1 MKIFYKSLTLSLLI
15 SFSVSSQ
22 QTNQESFK
30 KDVEYLASEKLEGR
44 FPGTN
49 GEQLAANYIAEKFE
63 KLDRNQDGFLTRSEA
78 ASDPALWSRFGS
90 YDRDKDTQL
99 SLSEYSLYASK

>member
-1 MKIFYKSLTLSLLI
+1 MKHFKNIILLTLTVFSCM
-15 SFSVSSQ
+15 SFATSS
-22 QTNQESFK
+22 
-30 KDVEYLASEKLEGR
+30 
-44 FPGTN
+44 
-49 GEQLAANYIAEKFE
+49 YIAEKFE

>member
-1 MKIFYKSLTLSLLI
+1 MKSFHNIILLTLTVFSCM
-15 SFSVSSQ
+15 SFATSS
-22 QTNQESFK
+22 
-30 KDVEYLASEKLEGR
+30 
-44 FPGTN
+44 
-49 GEQLAANYIAEKFE
+49 YIAEKFE

-78 ASDPALWSRFGS
+78 ASDPALWSRFSS

>member
-1 MKIFYKSLTLSLLI
+1 MWFVWKAQANLC
-15 SFSVSSQ
+15 
-22 QTNQESFK
+22 
-30 KDVEYLASEKLEGR
+30 GR
-44 FPGTN
+44 HWRHDQKAPREVFVT
-49 GEQLAANYIAEKFE
+49 IAEKFE